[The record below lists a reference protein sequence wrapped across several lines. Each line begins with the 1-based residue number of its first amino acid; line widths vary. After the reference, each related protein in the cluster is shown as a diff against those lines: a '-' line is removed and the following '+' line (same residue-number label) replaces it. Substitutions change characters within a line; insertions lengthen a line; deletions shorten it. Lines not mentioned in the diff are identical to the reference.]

1 MANPWHD
8 KPQDMTR
15 PEMQQGDQKRRPE
28 EQFPSSGSGARR
40 PDASQ
45 DPGASQDNRQRPSER
60 SDREQAERDSNDDQ
74 AQAAGGRSSKSS
86 SRSASESSSKSSAS
100 KAGKSSMNR
109 DDSSSSKSSQR
120 K

>member
-1 MANPWHD
+1 MANPPHD

-74 AQAAGGRSSKSS
+74 AQAAGGSSSKSS
-86 SRSASESSSKSSAS
+86 SRSSSG